1 MSVSESNELAFSII
15 DREFEI
21 PRVITS
27 NDSVKLEN
35 VDSKIWL
42 SYLEQICEVFR
53 GEIPHVMHPQMDIEK
68 LRETKRNVVAPD
80 FSRLLKYN
88 PGHARQSISPNK
100 EAYSELP
107 RRIRKTESPA
117 AKQSGIST
125 LDVQSRRAR
134 KRRSHEKSGNIVR
147 IEDFLL
153 VAFSEFIPFNLKCI
167 RSFVHTKHKKNLT
180 GNIYSLY
187 KLCGPFK
194 LISTTSDVT
203 AHELQCACISTRLPH
218 ILLCANAVNLRLIW

>member
-1 MSVSESNELAFSII
+1 MSAAESNELAFSII

-27 NDSVKLEN
+27 NDSVKLDN
-35 VDSKIWL
+35 VESKIWL

-88 PGHARQSISPNK
+88 PGHSRQSISPNK

-147 IEDFLL
+147 CIYLNHSADLFHSFLY
-153 VAFSEFIPFNLKCI
+153 VNVDTK
-167 RSFVHTKHKKNLT
+167 HTKNLSRDFY
-180 GNIYSLY
+180 GLHQS
-187 KLCGPFK
+187 CGRFK
-194 LISTTSDVT
+194 RISTTSSVT
-203 AHELQCACISTRLPH
+203 ECDCILIRLLQVRL
-218 ILLCANAVNLRLIW
+218 RGIW

>member
-15 DREFEI
+15 DREFGI

-27 NDSVKLEN
+27 NESVKLEN

-53 GEIPHVMHPQMDIEK
+53 GEIPHVMHPHMDIEK

-88 PGHARQSISPNK
+88 PGHSRQSISPNK
-100 EAYSELP
+100 EAYSGLP

-125 LDVQSRRAR
+125 LDAQSRRAR
-134 KRRSHEKSGNIVR
+134 KRRSHEKSSNIVR
-147 IEDFLL
+147 IEDFLIN
-153 VAFSEFIPFNLKCI
+153 SIHSYTYE
-167 RSFVHTKHKKNLT
+167 VHTK
-180 GNIYSLY
+180 
-187 KLCGPFK
+187 
-194 LISTTSDVT
+194 
-203 AHELQCACISTRLPH
+203 A
-218 ILLCANAVNLRLIW
+218 

>member
-1 MSVSESNELAFSII
+1 MSVAESNELAFSII

-27 NDSVKLEN
+27 NDSVKLDN
-35 VDSKIWL
+35 VESKIWL

-53 GEIPHVMHPQMDIEK
+53 GEIPHVMHPHMDIEK

-88 PGHARQSISPNK
+88 PGHSRQSISPNK
-100 EAYSELP
+100 EAYAELP

-147 IEDFLL
+147 
-153 VAFSEFIPFNLKCI
+153 
-167 RSFVHTKHKKNLT
+167 
-180 GNIYSLY
+180 
-187 KLCGPFK
+187 
-194 LISTTSDVT
+194 
-203 AHELQCACISTRLPH
+203 
-218 ILLCANAVNLRLIW
+218 